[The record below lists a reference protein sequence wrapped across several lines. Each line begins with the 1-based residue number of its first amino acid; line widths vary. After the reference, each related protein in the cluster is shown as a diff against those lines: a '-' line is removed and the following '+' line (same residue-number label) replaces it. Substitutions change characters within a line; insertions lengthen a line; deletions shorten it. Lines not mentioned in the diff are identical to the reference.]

1 MTDGAA
7 RGKFRLLFF
16 FLSPKCISVL
26 ELIVSSALK
35 QEVIS
40 RLVRLVSPD
49 LSFCYSTY
57 QFSVVETL
65 HWHSLPVNG

>member
-16 FLSPKCISVL
+16 FLSPECTSVL
-26 ELIVSSALK
+26 ELIGTFALK

-40 RLVRLVSPD
+40 RLVRLVSPA
-49 LSFCYSTY
+49 LSFCDSTY
-57 QFSVVETL
+57 QFAVVETL
-65 HWHSLPVNG
+65 HWHLLPVNG